1 MPQNAS
7 CMDENQNAMK
17 KLNNIHWLQ
26 ECAWIKKTH
35 THLHTQR
42 HIERC
47 TKMMAFWL
55 RIDEIS
61 KSANPCVTVVVTAA
75 AAAVAVDA
83 QLLLP
88 INNEPA
94 YKVRKIGSC
103 TRTINIQDTP
113 YQTRNKKKK
122 KSKKKQITFRVEN
135 NAIQKLLVTFKLTT
149 KRTWQNI
156 WRQQRKILSKPW
168 FLLSIILIQF
178 SVIFFMYQN
187 HTFLLVALY
196 WFYFFSFSSIT
207 FGTENFLATTKYL
220 VLFCV

>member
-1 MPQNAS
+1 M
-7 CMDENQNAMK
+7 NQK
-17 KLNNIHWLQ
+17 D
-26 ECAWIKKTH
+26 TH
-35 THLHTQR
+35 SLTHTQR
-42 HIERC
+42 CIERC

-113 YQTRNKKKK
+113 NQTRKKKK
-122 KSKKKQITFRVEN
+122 KNTFEKEADN
-135 NAIQKLLVTFKLTT
+135 
-149 KRTWQNI
+149 
-156 WRQQRKILSKPW
+156 
-168 FLLSIILIQF
+168 
-178 SVIFFMYQN
+178 
-187 HTFLLVALY
+187 
-196 WFYFFSFSSIT
+196 FSSREQCNSKII
-207 FGTENFLATTKYL
+207 GN
-220 VLFCV
+220 V